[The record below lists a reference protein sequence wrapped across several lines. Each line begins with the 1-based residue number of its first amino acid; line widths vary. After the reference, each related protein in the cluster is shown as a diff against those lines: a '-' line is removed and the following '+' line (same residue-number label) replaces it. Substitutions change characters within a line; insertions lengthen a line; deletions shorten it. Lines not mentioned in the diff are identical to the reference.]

1 MPISFWRSSETIEQ
15 LNRLERP
22 GFAVEFLRRNVGY
35 RRDYARTLRQ
45 IARRAADPDS
55 ARSAL
60 ARRWG
65 LCFCPRP

>member
-1 MPISFWRSSETIEQ
+1 MPISFWRSSETIEH

-35 RRDYARTLRQ
+35 RRDYARTHRQ
-45 IARRAADPDS
+45 IARRIADPGS

-60 ARRWG
+60 AHRWG